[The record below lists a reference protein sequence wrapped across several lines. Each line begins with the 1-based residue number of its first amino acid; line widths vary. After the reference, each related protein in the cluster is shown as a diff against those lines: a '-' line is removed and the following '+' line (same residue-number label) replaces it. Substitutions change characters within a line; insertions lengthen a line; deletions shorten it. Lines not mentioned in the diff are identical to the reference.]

1 MTSKDKTLNCFILNY
16 DQMPDSHA
24 LYFTHFKLA
33 INDLAV
39 PFFHQLGF
47 DTGSPFKEEAEW
59 ISIAFFKNRA
69 ELVFS
74 LSLHHLD
81 YQDGIQVRFK
91 INDEIKYLSAEVQK
105 HKKSATPVYPIG
117 ENSLAPVFKQIPED
131 FMLCFGKYIEHVK

>member
-24 LYFTHFKLA
+24 LYFTHFKMA

-47 DTGSPFKEEAEW
+47 DTGTPFKEETEW
-59 ISIAFFKNRA
+59 ISKVFFKNRA
-69 ELVFS
+69 ELVIS

-81 YQDGIQVRFK
+81 YMDGIQVWLK
-91 INDEIKYLSAEVQK
+91 INGETKYLSAEVQK

-117 ENSLAPVFKQIPED
+117 EISLAHVFKRILED
-131 FMLCFGKYIEHVK
+131 FTQYFVKDIEHVK